1 MLMNNNLDKS
11 QLPVVQANKGYH
23 LVLAPPGCGKTHI
36 LAERIKNA
44 RAEGVAFKDML
55 CLTFTNR
62 AAREMES
69 RIESLL
75 HEDDISELQIGNVH
89 HFCSKFLFEENKVPA
104 DASIIDDEEAVSI
117 IADYRNEDDER
128 VIGDY
133 QRYKGY
139 QQIIFFSHLIYQL
152 KHKHPWEIFLHPECL
167 SREDRKSVV

>member
-11 QLPVVQANKGYH
+11 QLPVVEANKGYH

-44 RAEGVAFKDML
+44 RAEGVSFKDML

-75 HEDDISELQIGNVH
+75 HG
-89 HFCSKFLFEENKVPA
+89 
-104 DASIIDDEEAVSI
+104 
-117 IADYRNEDDER
+117 
-128 VIGDY
+128 
-133 QRYKGY
+133 
-139 QQIIFFSHLIYQL
+139 
-152 KHKHPWEIFLHPECL
+152 
-167 SREDRKSVV
+167 